1 MLKVAKQK
9 ENKDSKID
17 KKKGQDKQKG
27 VNISKKREEMVKGQT
42 KGINCI
48 LEKKKLENN
57 KFLKIKKREN
67 K

>member
-27 VNISKKREEMVKGQT
+27 VNISKKRGRKW
-42 KGINCI
+42 
-48 LEKKKLENN
+48 
-57 KFLKIKKREN
+57 
-67 K
+67 